1 MINPLYKKILI
12 KSADNSR
19 FFYIAY
25 ISGFLNKICSLNK
38 SELTLVFVLIAS
50 SLLFIQNKNAI
61 TFGQSNDTTTG
72 ANSNLTV
79 LLENS
84 TVVDTK
90 TRTQF
95 PNLTEQQNS
104 SVKTVTYTPKFLC
117 GNVTASEGPVR
128 PGHYDTDISILNKQ
142 VYPIKLLMNIIPNDG
157 KSSSSII
164 KVLESESAT
173 GITCKDILPLV
184 TDTKNLTE
192 GFVLLTLPISGN
204 MINAFP
210 DPNNPG
216 ASILRSINEFQA
228 NLIEVQVFYTA
239 NALPQLPSEMIFNK
253 IDFRITSDPSGKIPQ
268 TFLSKL
274 LEVTLTSS
282 TNQVYDQVLRV
293 KSLLKDRFSLSD
305 SEMNSINIQIEKSE
319 IDSIFTKDDHAISSS
334 RLNPNIYFR

>member
-1 MINPLYKKILI
+1 M
-12 KSADNSR
+12 
-19 FFYIAY
+19 
-25 ISGFLNKICSLNK
+25 NK
-38 SELTLVFVLIAS
+38 SELTLVFVLMAL
-50 SLLFIQNKNAI
+50 SLLFVQNKSVF
-61 TFGQSNDTTTG
+61 TFGQSNDTTTDSY
-72 ANSNLTV
+72 SNMTIRLKNNTI
-79 LLENS
+79 
-84 TVVDTK
+84 VDTK
-90 TRTQF
+90 SKTQF
-95 PNLTEQQNS
+95 PNLAEQQNS

-142 VYPIKLLMNIIPNDG
+142 VYPIKLFLNVIPNDG
-157 KSSSSII
+157 KSSNSII

-192 GFVLLTLPISGN
+192 GFILLTLPISGN

-210 DPNNPG
+210 DPNNPD
-216 ASILRSINEFQA
+216 ASILRSIDEMQA

-253 IDFRITSDPSGKIPQ
+253 IDFRIISDPSGKIPQ

-282 TNQVYDQVLRV
+282 TDQVYDQVSRV

-305 SEMNSINIQIEKSE
+305 SEMNAINIQIQKSE
-319 IDSIFTKDDHAISSS
+319 IDSLFTKDDHAISSS

>member
-1 MINPLYKKILI
+1 M
-12 KSADNSR
+12 
-19 FFYIAY
+19 
-25 ISGFLNKICSLNK
+25 NK
-38 SELTLVFVLIAS
+38 SELTLVFVLMAL
-50 SLLFIQNKNAI
+50 SLLFVQNKSVF
-61 TFGQSNDTTTG
+61 TFGQSNDTTTDSY
-72 ANSNLTV
+72 SNMTIRLKNNTI
-79 LLENS
+79 
-84 TVVDTK
+84 VDTK
-90 TRTQF
+90 SKTQF
-95 PNLTEQQNS
+95 PNLAEQQNS

-117 GNVTASEGPVR
+117 GNVTSSEGPVR

-142 VYPIKLLMNIIPNDG
+142 VYPIKLFLNVIPNDG
-157 KSSSSII
+157 KSSNSII

-192 GFVLLTLPISGN
+192 GFILLTLPISGN

-210 DPNNPG
+210 DPNNPD
-216 ASILRSINEFQA
+216 ASILRSIDEMQA

-253 IDFRITSDPSGKIPQ
+253 IDFRIISDPSGKIPQ

-282 TNQVYDQVLRV
+282 TDQVYDQVSRV

-305 SEMNSINIQIEKSE
+305 SEMNAINIQIQKSE
-319 IDSIFTKDDHAISSS
+319 IDSLFTKDDHAISSS

>member
-1 MINPLYKKILI
+1 MAL
-12 KSADNSR
+12 
-19 FFYIAY
+19 
-25 ISGFLNKICSLNK
+25 
-38 SELTLVFVLIAS
+38 
-50 SLLFIQNKNAI
+50 SLLFVQNKSVF
-61 TFGQSNDTTTG
+61 TFGQSNDTTTDSY
-72 ANSNLTV
+72 SNMTIRLKNNTI
-79 LLENS
+79 
-84 TVVDTK
+84 VDTK
-90 TRTQF
+90 SKTQF
-95 PNLTEQQNS
+95 PNLAEQQNS

-142 VYPIKLLMNIIPNDG
+142 VYPIKLFLNVIPNDG
-157 KSSSSII
+157 KSSNSII

-192 GFVLLTLPISGN
+192 GFILLTLPISGN

-210 DPNNPG
+210 DPNNPD
-216 ASILRSINEFQA
+216 ASILRSIDEMQA

-253 IDFRITSDPSGKIPQ
+253 IDFRIISDPSGKIPQ

-282 TNQVYDQVLRV
+282 TDQVYDQVSRV
-293 KSLLKDRFSLSD
+293 KSLLKDKFSLSD
-305 SEMNSINIQIEKSE
+305 SEMNAINIQIQKSE
-319 IDSIFTKDDHAISSS
+319 IDSLFTKDDHAISSS

>member
-1 MINPLYKKILI
+1 M
-12 KSADNSR
+12 
-19 FFYIAY
+19 
-25 ISGFLNKICSLNK
+25 NK
-38 SELTLVFVLIAS
+38 SELTLVFVLMAL
-50 SLLFIQNKNAI
+50 SLLFVQNKSVF
-61 TFGQSNDTTTG
+61 TFGQSNDTTTDSY
-72 ANSNLTV
+72 SNMTIRLKNNTI
-79 LLENS
+79 
-84 TVVDTK
+84 VDTK
-90 TRTQF
+90 SKTQF
-95 PNLTEQQNS
+95 PNLAEQQNS

-142 VYPIKLLMNIIPNDG
+142 VYPIKLLLNVIPNDG
-157 KSSSSII
+157 KSSNSII

-192 GFVLLTLPISGN
+192 GFILLTLPISGN

-210 DPNNPG
+210 DPNNPD
-216 ASILRSINEFQA
+216 ASILRSIDEVQA

-239 NALPQLPSEMIFNK
+239 NALPELPSEMIFNK
-253 IDFRITSDPSGKIPQ
+253 IDFRIISDPSGKIPQ

-282 TNQVYDQVLRV
+282 TDQVYDQVSRV

-305 SEMNSINIQIEKSE
+305 SEMNAINIQIQKSE
-319 IDSIFTKDDHAISSS
+319 IDSLFTKDDHAISSS

>member
-1 MINPLYKKILI
+1 MAL
-12 KSADNSR
+12 
-19 FFYIAY
+19 
-25 ISGFLNKICSLNK
+25 
-38 SELTLVFVLIAS
+38 
-50 SLLFIQNKNAI
+50 SLLFVQNKSVF
-61 TFGQSNDTTTG
+61 TFGQSNDTTTDSY
-72 ANSNLTV
+72 SNMTIRLKNNTI
-79 LLENS
+79 
-84 TVVDTK
+84 VDTK
-90 TRTQF
+90 SKTQF
-95 PNLTEQQNS
+95 PNLAEQQNS

-117 GNVTASEGPVR
+117 GNVTSSEGPVR

-142 VYPIKLLMNIIPNDG
+142 VYPIKLFLNVIPNDG
-157 KSSSSII
+157 KSSNSII

-192 GFVLLTLPISGN
+192 GFILLTLPISGN

-210 DPNNPG
+210 DPNNPD
-216 ASILRSINEFQA
+216 ASILRSIDEVQA

-239 NALPQLPSEMIFNK
+239 NALPELPSEMIFNK
-253 IDFRITSDPSGKIPQ
+253 IDFRIISDPSGKIPQ

-282 TNQVYDQVLRV
+282 TDQVYDQVSRV

-305 SEMNSINIQIEKSE
+305 SEMNAINIQIQKSE
-319 IDSIFTKDDHAISSS
+319 IDSLFTKDDHAISSS